1 MRNIILSRS
10 VAGVFVI
17 AVAAMSLNEAAARF
31 RPIVGV
37 SRSTLKSR
45 CAADGGEFGTGHGG
59 EYRQSGRLQREG
71 RVHRRLAHRRSGPRS
86 DHRRRHRRSG
96 DRRHEAACAQESRSS
111 AARSPALTQWSG
123 EVAMGSQEVTFDA
136 RNLFLG
142 C

>member
-59 EYRQSGRLQREG
+59 EYAKRATIRSIATGRAG
-71 RVHRRLAHRRSGPRS
+71 A
-86 DHRRRHRRSG
+86 
-96 DRRHEAACAQESRSS
+96 S
-111 AARSPALTQWSG
+111 AARPSSLRAT
-123 EVAMGSQEVTFDA
+123 V
-136 RNLFLG
+136 
-142 C
+142 